1 MPYTIIKTDGTV
13 LTDIL
18 DNSVDKV
25 STDLTLVGKSTQ
37 NYGLEFNQNFVKLLE
52 NFASTT
58 EPIAPI
64 TGQIWYDT
72 SEEKIRIFNGSV
84 FKEPNRPQIGN
95 IEPVLSPGDL
105 WIDSARRQ
113 LYFNDGQGT
122 RLAGPI
128 YTAQQGTSGY
138 EVVDLKDT
146 ADATKTIVKLKIGN
160 TLLGVF
166 SKESF
171 TPNYNNTAGNI
182 LLNEGITGTL
192 IKGFTPV
199 GTDVKFYIT
208 AKNAENLVDSQGNPV
223 NISNFVQTNRDN
235 FLIGTMNIS
244 SSTPLVLGPSN
255 NTSIQYTGPTTFI
268 KNNVQNGNFVIQV
281 TDPTTTNNAI
291 FIKASQSRVGVFE
304 SNPLST
310 LDINGD
316 INVRGNIVSNNS
328 SIDIANVGVTTI
340 NIGNQTTNIAIGSIS
355 GTTTIKSDL
364 RASKNIKADG
374 GAITSTQASFNM
386 LNTGVNTINLG
397 GEASNINIGGSS
409 GTVNFNNNV
418 LINRKLTLSGTSS
431 EIQVKSVNIK
441 DNIVTSTGSA
451 ALSNLILSSY
461 NGRVEFNVDT
471 QATENLI
478 LKKKLEFDVAGE
490 AEFTNINAGGA
501 YFRFLPVNVRN
512 LYIGQE
518 ATLVTIG
525 ALTGTTYINNNLNVS
540 GNINVGYDEVTPST
554 IDSNSAIT
562 YLHNTNATTI
572 YFGGNATNITTGA
585 NNSGTFYIRNAS
597 TVAEGDIVIKGGDLR
612 TTNTSASLFN
622 QVATSIAIGKS
633 ASNIEIGNDAGSTT
647 LNNRLIING
656 SITING
662 RGNNYKGTIAV
673 GQSTTELDLFP
684 TYLSTLTV
692 APTASL
698 IYIGKAYDSV
708 NNESGGTVT
717 MQYDLRVINDFII
730 PHVDTNAGGLGGAGL
745 LYKNDTNRMVSSD
758 LVRTFGS
765 SRALG
770 VTGDIYYSGKLTGP
784 DSIAIIENAKITKE
798 LIISGTSPVS
808 GTLGPTNP
816 AVGIISSTNTTVNVF
831 NSNVTTL
838 NLGGAGNETINLG
851 SSTSKIKVLGNFIP
865 KWKTLN
871 SNYEAVAGDRLLI
884 NAGTNN
890 VTVTLPA
897 TPTIGD
903 EIRFID
909 QVGLGTYSLII
920 SRNGNLINAA
930 ANNLTINAAGK
941 AFCLVYTGNARGWV
955 YDNA

>member
-18 DNSVDKV
+18 DNSVDKI

-58 EPIAPI
+58 EPKAPI

-105 WIDSARRQ
+105 WIDSNRRQ

-138 EVVDLKDT
+138 EVVDLKDNS
-146 ADATKTIVKLKIGN
+146 DATKTIVKLKIGN

-166 SKESF
+166 SKEAF

-182 LLNEGITGTL
+182 LLSEGMRDQDNNGITL
-192 IKGFTPV
+192 VKGFTPAFTPV
-199 GTDVKFYIT
+199 GQEIKFYIT
-208 AKNAENLVDSQGNPV
+208 AKNAENLVDTQGNPV
-223 NISNFVQTNRDN
+223 NISNFVQTDIENY
-235 FLIGTMNIS
+235 LTETMHIS
-244 SSTPLVLGPSN
+244 SSTPLVLGPSDN
-255 NTSIQYTGPTTFI
+255 MSVQFIGSTTALT
-268 KNNVQNGNFVIQV
+268 NNVQGNLVIQV
-281 TDPTTTNNAI
+281 TNSSSTNDAI
-291 FIKASQSRVGVFE
+291 FIKADQSRVGIFE
-304 SNPLST
+304 STPLST
-310 LDINGD
+310 LDVNGD

-328 SIDIANVGVTTI
+328 TLDIANVGVSTI
-340 NIGNQTTNIAIGSIS
+340 NIGNQTSNILIGSTS
-355 GTTTIKSDL
+355 GTTTIKGNL
-364 RASKNIKADG
+364 TALKNINAEG
-374 GAITSTQASFNM
+374 GAITSTKTSFDLLDTNV
-386 LNTGVNTINLG
+386 TTINLG
-397 GEASNINIGGSS
+397 RAATDIVMGGGN
-409 GTVNFNNNV
+409 GTVNFRNNV
-418 LINRKLTLSGTSS
+418 LIDNRLSVTG
-431 EIQVKSVNIK
+431 EIQVDNVNTKNNIIK
-441 DNIVTSTGSA
+441 STGSA
-451 ALSNLILSSY
+451 ALANLVLSST
-461 NGRVEFNVDT
+461 NGRVEFNVDA

-490 AEFTNINAGGA
+490 AVLSNINAGGA
-501 YFRFLPVNVRN
+501 YFRLLPVNVRN
-512 LYIGQE
+512 LYIGEE
-518 ATLVTIG
+518 ATLITIG
-525 ALTGTTYINNNLNVS
+525 ALTGTTYVNNNLNVS
-540 GNINVGYDEVTPST
+540 GNINVGYDAITPST

-572 YFGGNATNITTGA
+572 HFGENATSITTGA
-585 NNSGTFYIRNAS
+585 YQAGTFYIRSAS
-597 TVAEGDIVIKGGDLR
+597 TVAEGDVVIKGGDLR

-622 QVATSIAIGKS
+622 QVATSIVIGKA
-633 ASNIEIGNDAGSTT
+633 ASNIEIGNDAGNTT
-647 LNNRLIING
+647 LNNRLIVNG

-662 RGNNYKGTIAV
+662 RGVNNKGTFAV
-673 GQSTTELDLFP
+673 GQLTSEFEMFP
-684 TYLSTLTV
+684 AYLTTLTV

-698 IYIGKAYDSV
+698 IYIGKPEDTD
-708 NNESGGTVT
+708 NNEAGGLVT
-717 MQYDLRVINDFII
+717 MQYDLKVINDFII
-730 PHVDTNAGGLGGAGL
+730 PNVDTNAGGLGGSGL
-745 LYKNDTNRMVSSD
+745 LFKNDTNRMVSSD

-784 DSIAIIENAKITKE
+784 DNTAIIETGKITKE
-798 LIISGTSPVS
+798 LIIAG
-808 GTLGPTNP
+808 
-816 AVGIISSTNTTVNVF
+816 GITGGLISSTNTTVNVF

-838 NLGGAGNETINLG
+838 NIGGAGSETINLG

-865 KWKTLN
+865 KWKTL
-871 SNYEAVAGDRLLI
+871 SNNYDAVAGDRLLI
-884 NAGTNN
+884 NAGNNN

-903 EIRFID
+903 EVHFID

-920 SRNGNLINAA
+920 SRNGSLINAVA
-930 ANNLTINAAGK
+930 SNLTINTAGR
-941 AFCLVYTGNARGWV
+941 AFSLVYTGNARGWV